1 MTFDPAAVQVFVGC
15 GPSGEHSLPFA
26 VLEYSIRSRTERLV
40 QVTSLADVERE
51 IPIPV
56 PKNPHNRAV
65 TSFSF
70 QRFLIPQALGFQG
83 RGIYLD
89 NDQLVRAD
97 IGGLWD
103 TPFPADCL
111 VNMCPGWQSAVCLVD
126 ATVGWYVAALIDL
139 LDRQAIGYKDLVNVK
154 KVTKCG
160 NTLDPLWNCIDRPN
174 PLDMDV
180 AHAKLLHYTDMNLQ
194 PWLYAHHPH
203 GGQWTKELKA
213 AVEAGFISV
222 EDVLREIEDG
232 HVRPSLAVCV
242 NEEPPYLDEDFIWPD
257 KKRKQVA

>member
-1 MTFDPAAVQVFVGC
+1 MDFDRDAIQVFVGC
-15 GPSGEHSLPFA
+15 GPDGEHSLPFA

-56 PKNPHNRAV
+56 PRDPKNRAV

-89 NDQLVRAD
+89 NDQLVRTD
-97 IGGLWD
+97 IAGLWE
-103 TPFPADCL
+103 TPFPANCL
-111 VNMCPGWQSAVCLVD
+111 VNMCPGWQSAVMAISAD
-126 ATVGWYVAALIDL
+126 VGWFVAGMIDL
-139 LDRQAIGYKDLVNVK
+139 LDRGAIGYRDLVNVK

-180 AHAKLLHYTDMNLQ
+180 NHAKLLHYTDMGLQ

-203 GGQWTKELKA
+203 GGQWVKELKA
-213 AVEAGFISV
+213 AVEADFISAD
-222 EDVLREIEDG
+222 DVMREIEAG
-232 HVRPSLAVCV
+232 HVRPSLAVIVGC
-242 NEEPPYLDEDFIWPD
+242 EPPYEDESFVFPD